1 MPATMPATDE
11 LIEGR
16 LIMLPPEAGDVNAP
30 RFEPNDDWLRQAPPE
45 HQKTAMW
52 RWFATRFED
61 PASAV
66 PHDDQGGYI
75 FTEGG
80 PWLADEVL
88 HERFDAF
95 VPEGVVE
102 ELAQSLKQAVGN
114 EWAKRRLEDAGLG
127 G

>member
-1 MPATMPATDE
+1 MPATDT
-11 LIEGR
+11 LIEGQ
-16 LIMLPPEAGDVNAP
+16 LITLPPEAGDVNAP

-61 PASAV
+61 PETAV
-66 PHDDQGGYI
+66 PHDEQGGYV
-75 FTEGG
+75 FVDGG
-80 PWLADEVL
+80 PWHADEVL

-95 VPEGVVE
+95 VPEDVVE
-102 ELAQSLKQAVGN
+102 SLVQRVQEEVGN
-114 EWAKRRLEDAGLG
+114 DWAKRQLDESG

>member
-1 MPATMPATDE
+1 MPATDTLIAGQ
-11 LIEGR
+11 LIE
-16 LIMLPPEAGDVNAP
+16 LPPEAGDVNAP
-30 RFEPNDDWLRQAPPE
+30 RFNPNDDWLRAASPDQ
-45 HQKTAMW
+45 QMTAMW

-61 PASAV
+61 PETAV
-66 PHDDQGGYI
+66 PHDEQGGYV
-75 FTEGG
+75 FMEGG

-102 ELAQSLKQAVGN
+102 TLVRRLQQEVGN
-114 EWAKRRLEDAGLG
+114 EWARRPLDESG